1 VERVSKQL
9 MKIAIIGANG
19 QLGCDLVK
27 VFNSSK
33 CEIVPLTHDDID
45 VTKFELS
52 EKVLKN
58 IQPDVII
65 NCAAYVRV
73 DDAEDNADIAFG
85 VNAMGA
91 RHIAKICAKLNST
104 LMHVST
110 DYVFDGRK
118 NKPYTEDDIP
128 NPINVYGN
136 SKLAGEYFARNIPEK
151 YYVIRSSS
159 LFGAAGASG
168 KGGNFVETMIKKAR
182 NGEEIMVVD
191 DMVMSPTYT
200 RDAAGMMRD
209 ILMKELHSGTYHV
222 ANSGSCSWFYFA
234 KAIFE
239 MLDIDANLIPIKT
252 SALGS
257 KAKRPMF
264 SALVS
269 VRIEEYGLGMPGW
282 EEGLRGYLNEKGY
295 FGSAVKTGS

>member
-1 VERVSKQL
+1 MKSI
-9 MKIAIIGANG
+9 KIAIIGANG
-19 QLGCDLVK
+19 QLGSDLVK

-33 CEIVPLTHDDID
+33 QKIVPLTHADID
-45 VTKFELS
+45 VTNVELS
-52 EKVLKN
+52 EKVLTN

-85 VNAMGA
+85 VNAIGA
-91 RHIAKICAKLNST
+91 RNIAKICADINST
-104 LMHVST
+104 LMHIST

-118 NKPYTEDDIP
+118 KKPYTEDDFP

-136 SKLAGEYFARNIPEK
+136 SKLAGEYFARNIPER

-182 NGEEIMVVD
+182 NGEDIRVVD

-200 RDAAGMMRD
+200 MDAAGMMRD
-209 ILMKELHSGTYHV
+209 IIMKDLPFGTYHV
-222 ANSGSCSWFYFA
+222 ANSGYCSWFDFT
-234 KAIFE
+234 KAIFDMFE
-239 MLDIDANLIPIKT
+239 IDVNLIPIKT
-252 SALGS
+252 SAHGS

-264 SALVS
+264 SALMS
-269 VRIEEYGLGMPGW
+269 AKIGEYGFGMPGW

-295 FGSAVKTGS
+295 SISILLEKCRN